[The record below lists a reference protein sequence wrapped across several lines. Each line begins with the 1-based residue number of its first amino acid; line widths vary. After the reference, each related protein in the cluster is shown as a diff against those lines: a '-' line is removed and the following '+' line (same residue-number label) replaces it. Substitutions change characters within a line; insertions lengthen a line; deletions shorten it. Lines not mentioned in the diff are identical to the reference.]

1 MCSIK
6 LGLPGEGPFKIKWI
20 NTNGSRAIISYDDS
34 KEMEIN
40 TARIVPYSRRPHW
53 MTAPVIGDVAN
64 PQGAHMEHTD
74 GKQASITDE
83 DLAKE
88 WQTEDEVD
96 ILINDVLRTG
106 VITRI
111 AKGKAYVKGDR
122 MNRWFPLSR
131 LSQHL
136 PQVDNVQVA
145 PTTTRLTSAK
155 KRRTTRIALR

>member
-1 MCSIK
+1 MFHKK

-20 NTNGSRAIISYDDS
+20 NSNGSRAIISYDDS

-53 MTAPVIGDVAN
+53 MTAPVIGDLNN
-64 PQGAHMEHTD
+64 PQGAYMEHTN
-74 GKQASITDE
+74 GKQASTTDE
-83 DLAKE
+83 DLAKGC
-88 WQTEDEVD
+88 QKEDEVD

-111 AKGKAYVKGDR
+111 AKGKAYVRGDR

-136 PQVDNVQVA
+136 PQVDDVQVA
-145 PTTTRLTSAK
+145 PTTTHLTSAK
-155 KRRTTRIALR
+155 KRRTT